1 MTSTTDIAT
10 KFAAAIAV
18 FAPIVGP
25 PKGNDLRNIRKVLL
39 QICLSISL
47 AGSKSGKVTGL
58 ILIDSLYVTTP
69 GITELFRD
77 DKDFLDEYDP
87 KIKKDTEAWEQRKF
101 VTFWTSCLVN
111 QFRITATT
119 HSCRQLLLHAF
130 DEVYYV
136 TLRSKNTF

>member
-25 PKGNDLRNIRKVLL
+25 PKGDDLRNIRKVLL

-58 ILIDSLYVTTP
+58 ILVDSLYVTTP
-69 GITELFRD
+69 GITELFRE
-77 DKDFLDEYDP
+77 DKDFLDEYDS

-101 VTFWTSCLVN
+101 VTF
-111 QFRITATT
+111 
-119 HSCRQLLLHAF
+119 
-130 DEVYYV
+130 
-136 TLRSKNTF
+136 